1 MSPLSYIQVVVRDVA
16 VKVVNNVAV
25 KRSKNCENF
34 RLEMIIIAITHRN
47 HNATT
52 TSVTVAGPQDTT
64 DPNCTDGK
72 HKLSMYQVKN
82 TVVLLIKPVCA

>member
-1 MSPLSYIQVVVRDVA
+1 MRDVA
-16 VKVVNNVAV
+16 VKVVKNVAI

-34 RLEMIIIAITHRN
+34 RLEMIIIAITHSKTSS

-82 TVVLLIKPVCA
+82 TVVLLIKPVFA